1 MAPCPHIVPLK
12 YIEYGFGYIRSPFYL
27 LKGYYT
33 HKRNYRCSLRQGALQ
48 HGGAVF
54 KRWEF
59 VVAREGRRL
68 CRASGFAGCGEMG
81 GNILGILVQRVPKIL
96 SSKSPLPVAWC
107 FKHWKKPTSRKLA
120 K

>member
-1 MAPCPHIVPLK
+1 MQSEA
-12 YIEYGFGYIRSPFYL
+12 GRF
-27 LKGYYT
+27 
-33 HKRNYRCSLRQGALQ
+33 AAW
-48 HGGAVF
+48 GAVF

-107 FKHWKKPTSRKLA
+107 FKHWKKTDFKETRQVNLA
-120 K
+120 SWIAASALATDMESEVVGP